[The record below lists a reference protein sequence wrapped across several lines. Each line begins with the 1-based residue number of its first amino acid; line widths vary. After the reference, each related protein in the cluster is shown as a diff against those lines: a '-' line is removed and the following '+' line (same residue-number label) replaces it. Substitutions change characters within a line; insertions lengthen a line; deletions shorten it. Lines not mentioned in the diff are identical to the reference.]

1 MQALLL
7 LCGSSAI
14 TKTSNTY
21 PCCKACASF
30 PCRSLIIT
38 PGSFFSLSLS
48 LLFFFV
54 CALYAWSSRKKRTS
68 RAEKPTVSRPNPS
81 LSSRNSLE
89 TTILIPL
96 ALVFRS
102 LSDSP
107 RHAFQSRQVFIS
119 FHSVKPDNLSLS
131 LSLLDI
137 RTFSSRV
144 ARVSLFCVMLCCVL
158 PFPFLSLCKVSD
170 VERECSNVCAQRTY
184 ITFTYNK
191 KASADK

>member
-1 MQALLL
+1 MRVFSVPL
-7 LCGSSAI
+7 SYY
-14 TKTSNTY
+14 NTRL
-21 PCCKACASF
+21 F
-30 PCRSLIIT
+30 F
-38 PGSFFSLSLS
+38 FFSLSLS

-131 LSLLDI
+131 LSLSL
-137 RTFSSRV
+137 
-144 ARVSLFCVMLCCVL
+144 SLFSTYAHSAREWPAFRCFALCCVVF
-158 PFPFLSLCKVSD
+158 FPFLSLCKVSD
-170 VERECSNVCAQRTY
+170 VEWECSNVCAQRTY